1 MEPKR
6 YNADLNIPCG
16 ISPTTAAEVYLCDD
30 PAIVEWKRKAEELDK
45 LEENARSLDLP
56 SEELEELK
64 EEVGEFLLFCS
75 RDGTVVNGF
84 RTRQIILWLRSYIGG
99 KGV

>member
-1 MEPKR
+1 MSEPKR

-56 SEELEELK
+56 TDEEIEKELRK
-64 EEVGEFLLFCS
+64 YVMSSLGNVIPFHSALS
-75 RDGTVVNGF
+75 VAK
-84 RTRQIILWLRSYIGG
+84 WLRSRIEKG
-99 KGV
+99 K